1 MLTTEENEVLCRV
14 GPDTPMGKVLRRY
27 WTPAFQLADLPK
39 PDCPPIRVTVLGEN
53 FVAFRDTKGRL
64 GFLDELCCH
73 RGASLAL
80 GRVEDC
86 GIRCIYHG
94 WKFAVDGTILE
105 MPNFPNSTFKD
116 RVKHGSYP
124 VRESG
129 GLGWVYLGPPGTEP
143 PFPNFAWSD
152 LPPEEIEV
160 SEMILDCNWMQ
171 VQEGS
176 IDSSHVGVLH
186 LDTLA
191 VSDPGPRTVGSFQ
204 FAGEPWDLGLIPP
217 RVSDPRGFGV
227 EERNGNPQ
235 EGTPARPARRG
246 VGWPSTDNGPR
257 IEVEYTPFGFH
268 YAAIREVTGDPTK
281 KYVRIT
287 AFVMPYTAFIAGAT
301 GAIMVVPRDDY
312 TCSSIIV
319 SPVPKDAEGR
329 PMRGLANRG
338 IDPSVWGPEPERRR
352 LRIPPQDREAMAA
365 GKSFAGFRGGNR
377 IQDAAVQMSEG
388 KLYDRRKEHLV
399 PADLAIIRLRRL
411 LLDSVRLVEQGKKP
425 LGLGEGYD
433 FTKVSGLSAVVSADT
448 RWQDLVPGHQGIP
461 SRSSQVEA

>member
-1 MLTTEENEVLCRV
+1 MLTAEENEMLCRV

-27 WTPAFQLADLPK
+27 WTPAFQLKDLPE
-39 PDCPPIRVTVLGEN
+39 PDGPPIRVTVLGEN
-53 FVAFRDTKGRL
+53 FVAFRDTNGRL

-73 RGASLAL
+73 RGASLVL

-86 GIRCIYHG
+86 GIRCLYHG
-94 WKFAVDGTILE
+94 WKYAVDGTILE
-105 MPNFPNSTFKD
+105 MPNFPDSTFKD
-116 RVKHGSYP
+116 RVKQGSYP

-143 PFPNFAWSD
+143 PFPGFAWSD
-152 LPPEEIEV
+152 LPPDEIEV

-176 IDSSHVGVLH
+176 IDSSHVGILH

-191 VSDPGPRTVGSFQ
+191 VSDPGPRTVGSFR
-204 FAGEPWDLGLIPP
+204 FAGEPWDLGLAPP
-217 RVSDPRGFGV
+217 GERDPRGFGV
-227 EERNGNPQ
+227 ERLEGRERG
-235 EGTPARPARRG
+235 PARRRG

-268 YAAIREVTGDPTK
+268 YAAIRDVDGEPDK
-281 KYVRIT
+281 KYIRVT
-287 AFVMPYTAFIAGAT
+287 AFVVPYTAFIAGST
-301 GAIMVVPRDDY
+301 GAIMVVPRDDE

-329 PMRGLANRG
+329 PMRGLVNRG
-338 IDPSVWGPEPERRR
+338 VDPGVWGPEPERRR

-365 GKSFAGFRGGNR
+365 GRSFAGYRGGNR

-388 KLYDRRKEHLV
+388 KIYDRTKEHLV

-411 LLDSVRLVEQGKKP
+411 LLDSVKLVEEGKPP
-425 LGLGEGYD
+425 LGLGEGFD
-433 FTKVSGLSAVVSADT
+433 FSRVSAASAVVSAGT
-448 RWQDLVPGHQGIP
+448 RWQDLVPGNQGSPVRPIGA
-461 SRSSQVEA
+461 RS